1 METSIS
7 KLRLETLE
15 FLKKYPELRLQ
26 YLFFNC
32 FVISS
37 KESMINYLIAK
48 SEHKTNLKDI
58 EIYYTPEY
66 LYSLEKDAPIFDRIN
81 TQKIKKYYYLKEH
94 IFYYQYLL
102 KCLKTKKIKGK
113 NETGNKKGADNKET
127 TDSSNINKIAYRTLM
142 NRLYLLYDG
151 INSNNNYGINQV
163 FGASCIYSIIEPNIL
178 EQIITMKKFSFDLM
192 KMEANKFID
201 LFGIND
207 ELDKHSYL
215 YNNLLLSISEDNSS
229 INEINYK
236 KEDININNINK
247 GVIQIEKNLIDLSSE
262 LFLFYYIT
270 KQFDKKNLIQIPRI
284 LFFSCLYDDKYRNIY
299 EIQEDKENTK
309 IKKKENE
316 KKNQHEIQTKTSEAK
331 RMKITGINT
340 NNIGIIKQ
348 KKIGLK
354 VIDKQKV
361 KKMKKVTNKSKE
373 KIEVKSGYIKVKRL
387 EKLKSNEIKN
397 VEKNQIKEELNN
409 EIIQGKNNNK
419 NVNFETPKIKHLL
432 KCELMSFCGTLEL
445 DGAFKYT
452 GNTLEIKGD
461 SLVIILSECL
471 NDDNNNIKLIKQKL
485 EAINL
490 IPQIKNQ
497 NIAELKSL
505 IQKYEAIKEEV
516 MEDDKEKIVKKLKD
530 MSEKKIITDKRIIIN
545 SNDIVLI
552 ENKREYPHHLSDE
565 IRNFIEHSF
574 YFINLYR
581 NLNLINN
588 NNNIH
593 LIFIYEHY
601 RHYDDEKKSFI
612 ELFKIIK
619 DNKDKLNLFSNKIK
633 FYLVHSL
640 PNLNLSIFDGL
651 QNNISDLENEI
662 VDLKNKNEK
671 LSSIV
676 YEFKKQN
683 KKLEDAERYMTK
695 INELQEQIK
704 NLNIKISNLESTK
717 K

>member
-113 NETGNKKGADNKET
+113 NGTGNKKGADNKET
-127 TDSSNINKIAYRTLM
+127 TDSSNINEIAYRTLM

-207 ELDKHSYL
+207 ELDKQSYL

-229 INEINYK
+229 INEINNK

-270 KQFDKKNLIQIPRI
+270 KQFDKKNLI
-284 LFFSCLYDDKYRNIY
+284 
-299 EIQEDKENTK
+299 
-309 IKKKENE
+309 
-316 KKNQHEIQTKTSEAK
+316 
-331 RMKITGINT
+331 
-340 NNIGIIKQ
+340 
-348 KKIGLK
+348 
-354 VIDKQKV
+354 
-361 KKMKKVTNKSKE
+361 
-373 KIEVKSGYIKVKRL
+373 
-387 EKLKSNEIKN
+387 
-397 VEKNQIKEELNN
+397 
-409 EIIQGKNNNK
+409 
-419 NVNFETPKIKHLL
+419 
-432 KCELMSFCGTLEL
+432 
-445 DGAFKYT
+445 
-452 GNTLEIKGD
+452 
-461 SLVIILSECL
+461 
-471 NDDNNNIKLIKQKL
+471 
-485 EAINL
+485 
-490 IPQIKNQ
+490 
-497 NIAELKSL
+497 
-505 IQKYEAIKEEV
+505 
-516 MEDDKEKIVKKLKD
+516 
-530 MSEKKIITDKRIIIN
+530 
-545 SNDIVLI
+545 
-552 ENKREYPHHLSDE
+552 
-565 IRNFIEHSF
+565 
-574 YFINLYR
+574 
-581 NLNLINN
+581 
-588 NNNIH
+588 
-593 LIFIYEHY
+593 
-601 RHYDDEKKSFI
+601 
-612 ELFKIIK
+612 
-619 DNKDKLNLFSNKIK
+619 
-633 FYLVHSL
+633 
-640 PNLNLSIFDGL
+640 
-651 QNNISDLENEI
+651 
-662 VDLKNKNEK
+662 
-671 LSSIV
+671 
-676 YEFKKQN
+676 
-683 KKLEDAERYMTK
+683 
-695 INELQEQIK
+695 
-704 NLNIKISNLESTK
+704 
-717 K
+717 

>member
-1 METSIS
+1 
-7 KLRLETLE
+7 
-15 FLKKYPELRLQ
+15 
-26 YLFFNC
+26 
-32 FVISS
+32 
-37 KESMINYLIAK
+37 
-48 SEHKTNLKDI
+48 
-58 EIYYTPEY
+58 
-66 LYSLEKDAPIFDRIN
+66 
-81 TQKIKKYYYLKEH
+81 
-94 IFYYQYLL
+94 
-102 KCLKTKKIKGK
+102 
-113 NETGNKKGADNKET
+113 
-127 TDSSNINKIAYRTLM
+127 
-142 NRLYLLYDG
+142 
-151 INSNNNYGINQV
+151 
-163 FGASCIYSIIEPNIL
+163 
-178 EQIITMKKFSFDLM
+178 
-192 KMEANKFID
+192 
-201 LFGIND
+201 
-207 ELDKHSYL
+207 
-215 YNNLLLSISEDNSS
+215 
-229 INEINYK
+229 
-236 KEDININNINK
+236 
-247 GVIQIEKNLIDLSSE
+247 
-262 LFLFYYIT
+262 
-270 KQFDKKNLIQIPRI
+270 
-284 LFFSCLYDDKYRNIY
+284 
-299 EIQEDKENTK
+299 
-309 IKKKENE
+309 
-316 KKNQHEIQTKTSEAK
+316 
-331 RMKITGINT
+331 
-340 NNIGIIKQ
+340 
-348 KKIGLK
+348 
-354 VIDKQKV
+354 
-361 KKMKKVTNKSKE
+361 
-373 KIEVKSGYIKVKRL
+373 
-387 EKLKSNEIKN
+387 
-397 VEKNQIKEELNN
+397 
-409 EIIQGKNNNK
+409 
-419 NVNFETPKIKHLL
+419 
-432 KCELMSFCGTLEL
+432 MSFCGTLEL

-530 MSEKKIITDKRIIIN
+530 MSGKKIITDKRIIIN

-552 ENKREYPHHLSDE
+552 ENKREYPHHLSEE

-593 LIFIYEHY
+593 LIFVYEHY

-671 LSSIV
+671 ISSIV

>member
-1 METSIS
+1 
-7 KLRLETLE
+7 
-15 FLKKYPELRLQ
+15 
-26 YLFFNC
+26 
-32 FVISS
+32 
-37 KESMINYLIAK
+37 
-48 SEHKTNLKDI
+48 
-58 EIYYTPEY
+58 
-66 LYSLEKDAPIFDRIN
+66 
-81 TQKIKKYYYLKEH
+81 
-94 IFYYQYLL
+94 
-102 KCLKTKKIKGK
+102 
-113 NETGNKKGADNKET
+113 
-127 TDSSNINKIAYRTLM
+127 
-142 NRLYLLYDG
+142 
-151 INSNNNYGINQV
+151 
-163 FGASCIYSIIEPNIL
+163 
-178 EQIITMKKFSFDLM
+178 
-192 KMEANKFID
+192 
-201 LFGIND
+201 
-207 ELDKHSYL
+207 
-215 YNNLLLSISEDNSS
+215 
-229 INEINYK
+229 
-236 KEDININNINK
+236 
-247 GVIQIEKNLIDLSSE
+247 
-262 LFLFYYIT
+262 
-270 KQFDKKNLIQIPRI
+270 
-284 LFFSCLYDDKYRNIY
+284 
-299 EIQEDKENTK
+299 
-309 IKKKENE
+309 
-316 KKNQHEIQTKTSEAK
+316 
-331 RMKITGINT
+331 MKITGINT

-387 EKLKSNEIKN
+387 EKLKSNEIKI

-461 SLVIILSECL
+461 SLVAILSECM
-471 NDDNNNIKLIKQKL
+471 NDDNNNNIKLFKQKL

-530 MSEKKIITDKRIIIN
+530 MSEKKIITDKRIMIN

-552 ENKREYPHHLSDE
+552 ENKREYPHHLSE
-565 IRNFIEHSF
+565 EMRKFIEHSF

-593 LIFIYEHY
+593 LIFVYDHY